1 VNVID
6 NPSVYT
12 PRLSDVA
19 HETVRMDAD
28 VSHPSD
34 ARHRALVARSS
45 PILPTISERSSKN
58 SAFLDT
64 GANPRPLQSG
74 GPHSSFDTY

>member
-19 HETVRMDAD
+19 HETARMDAD

-34 ARHRALVARSS
+34 ARHRALG
-45 PILPTISERSSKN
+45 
-58 SAFLDT
+58 
-64 GANPRPLQSG
+64 GAQQPDFAHHQRKIV
-74 GPHSSFDTY
+74 

>member
-19 HETVRMDAD
+19 HETARMDAD
-28 VSHPSD
+28 VVCLQVRYPLPSG
-34 ARHRALVARSS
+34 LCVAWCV
-45 PILPTISERSSKN
+45 
-58 SAFLDT
+58 
-64 GANPRPLQSG
+64 
-74 GPHSSFDTY
+74 